1 MRVCSSASADTSFI
15 PFVPESVSP
24 GLAVIEAKSHAEI
37 MKTLIFDILV
47 KGR

>member
-1 MRVCSSASADTSFI
+1 MFKCEPGHELHPVR
-15 PFVPESVSP
+15 PESVSP
-24 GLAVIEAKSHAEI
+24 GIAVIEAKSHAEI